1 MAHDGASI
9 SALAVLPTRAGEPV
23 ELLTG
28 DSSANVKRWRISGTG
43 VAEHVESL
51 EMKGRLPLDMEVALL
66 PGTAQPVLVIGATD
80 RKVQIWTLRDDEF
93 HFTISLEGHEDW
105 IRCLSLT
112 AYPSLDG
119 TSTDLLLATGSQDNY
134 IRLWR
139 ITPAV
144 AADEGLDILD
154 EFERR
159 LGGEDGGVLSTKA
172 HVLAVEEGGKA
183 LKFNVTL
190 EALLVGHES
199 GLTNVHWSPA
209 TPDSPATLLSSAS
222 DNSLVIWAP
231 TAGEHTR
238 DGIWVPEHR
247 FGAFGGRG
255 LAFFGAVWGPGGDSV
270 LTTGWTGGVERWV
283 RSADDEGWVP
293 SSAVTGH
300 FGPVQSVAWDANGD
314 YVVSAS
320 ADQTSRIH
328 AACAPSGSTSSVWGE
343 IARPQIHGYDLVDAA
358 FITPLR
364 IASAAEEKV
373 LRVFDA
379 TEGFAASLRGLGVR
393 ELSEERIT
401 QLPKGATVPP
411 LGLSN
416 RALGATA
423 ELEAVGK
430 LHVSNEARDSVSA
443 ALTALP
449 TEEELGTSTLW
460 PEIEK
465 IYGHGYEL
473 STLAASHGGEF
484 VATASRA
491 SSAEH
496 ASVRVVATSNWALA
510 STLPGHSLTVTRIAF
525 SPDDTL
531 LLTVSRDRSWRL
543 FARDGAGFVPAATE
557 ERAHARMVLDAAW
570 SPSGER
576 FATAS
581 RDKSVKV
588 WARIGATWAVAATLK
603 LEQPATAV
611 ALTSGPDGAGD
622 ILAVGTEA
630 GSIEVFAVAASAIT
644 PLAAVPAAQ
653 AHAGAVH
660 RLAWHPGTL
669 TLASAG
675 HDRAV
680 RVFTLAL

>member
-1 MAHDGASI
+1 
-9 SALAVLPTRAGEPV
+9 
-23 ELLTG
+23 
-28 DSSANVKRWRISGTG
+28 
-43 VAEHVESL
+43 
-51 EMKGRLPLDMEVALL
+51 MKGRLPLDMEVALL
-66 PGTAQPVLVIGATD
+66 PGTSQPVLVIGATD
-80 RKVQIWTLRDDEF
+80 RKVQIWTLQDGEF
-93 HFTISLEGHEDW
+93 AHTISLEGHEDW

-112 AYPSLDG
+112 AYPSVDG
-119 TSTDLLLATGSQDNY
+119 AGTDLLLATGSQDNY

-139 ITPAV
+139 ITPSV
-144 AADEGLDILD
+144 VADEGLDILD

-159 LGGEDGGVLSTKA
+159 LGGEDGSSVLSTKA
-172 HVLAVEEGGKA
+172 HVLSVEE
-183 LKFNVTL
+183 

-209 TPDSPATLLSSAS
+209 APGSPAVLLSSAS

-283 RSADDEGWVP
+283 RADDGWEP
-293 SSAVTGH
+293 LSAVTGH
-300 FGPVQSVAWDANGD
+300 FGPVQSVAWDGNGD
-314 YVVSAS
+314 YFISAS

-328 AACAPSGSTSSVWGE
+328 AACAPSGSKQPVWGE

-364 IASAAEEKV
+364 VASASEEKV

-393 ELSEERIT
+393 DLPEERIT

-416 RALGATA
+416 RALGATAA

-496 ASVRVVATSNWALA
+496 AGVRVVSTADWALV
-510 STLPGHSLTVTRIAF
+510 STLPGHTLTVTRIAF
-525 SPDDTL
+525 SPDDKH

-543 FARDGAGFVPAATE
+543 FARDGAGSGFAPAAE
-557 ERAHARMVLDAAW
+557 QERAHARMVLDAAW

-588 WARIGATWAVAATLK
+588 WARGEQGAWAAAATLK

-611 ALTSGPDGAGD
+611 ALTAGPAGD

-630 GSIEVFAVAASAIT
+630 GGVEVYAVAGAAVT
-644 PLAAVPAAQ
+644 LLAAVPAAQ
-653 AHAGAVH
+653 GHAGAVH
-660 RLAWHPGTL
+660 RLAWHPSAL
-669 TLASAG
+669 LLASAG

-680 RVFTLAL
+680 RVFTLSL